1 MHDQPNAGDSP
12 SEADDV
18 RDQGVVLIHVLMR
31 HPTLLTVPDLV
42 REITSGSEDFAEG
55 DNVERAIRDL
65 TGYGLLHCPGGMV
78 VPTPAALRFLKI
90 LYEGN
95 C

>member
-1 MHDQPNAGDSP
+1 M
-12 SEADDV
+12 
-18 RDQGVVLIHVLMR
+18 
-31 HPTLLTVPDLV
+31 
-42 REITSGSEDFAEG
+42 
-55 DNVERAIRDL
+55 ERAIRDL
-65 TGYGLLHCPGGMV
+65 TGFGLLHCPGGMV